1 MNILIVDDQEL
12 SRAGLRYGL
21 QDDPDIESILEVEN
35 GQEAIG
41 LIDQLAR
48 EQKHLPDLVLM
59 DISMP
64 TMNGIVATRHLK
76 KAHPDL
82 KILML
87 TSSSIPKEAVDAL
100 NAGANGFC
108 FKNVK
113 LTHLSQIMNVILSGG
128 VWLESSIANALTQ
141 MSTPTNSP
149 LSEMVLHSTNAN
161 ESGET
166 SESKGTDKGMMD
178 AYLARVQFMEQNHL
192 TAREWDVLKL
202 LAQGKS
208 NKEIAQE
215 LVVTIHTIKIHV
227 SNIIQKLQVTDRTQA
242 VIKVLQYC

>member
-1 MNILIVDDQEL
+1 VNILIVDDQEL

-87 TSSSIPKEAVDAL
+87 TSSSIPKEAVEAL

-128 VWLESSIANALTQ
+128 VWLESSIATALTQ
-141 MSTPTNSP
+141 ISTPASSP
-149 LSEMVLHSTNAN
+149 LSEMVMHSA
-161 ESGET
+161 SGEP
-166 SESKGTDKGMMD
+166 SDSKAPDKGMMD
-178 AYLARVQFMEQNHL
+178 AYLARVQFMEENHL

>member
-21 QDDPDIESILEVEN
+21 QDDPQIGNILEAEN
-35 GQEAIG
+35 GQEAIRF
-41 LIDQLAR
+41 IDQLTEENRA
-48 EQKHLPDLVLM
+48 LPDLVLM

-64 TMNGIVATRHLK
+64 TMDGIVATRHLR
-76 KAHPDL
+76 KAYPDL

-87 TSSSIPKEAVDAL
+87 TSSSVPREALDAL

-113 LTHLSQIMNVILSGG
+113 LSHLSQIMNVILSGG

-141 MSTPTNSP
+141 SSMQPGYP
-149 LSEMVLHSTNAN
+149 VSEMVAHHSQAG
-161 ESGET
+161 EDET
-166 SESKGTDKGMMD
+166 SDNKVLDKGMMD
-178 AYLARVQFMEQNHL
+178 AYLARVQFMEENHL